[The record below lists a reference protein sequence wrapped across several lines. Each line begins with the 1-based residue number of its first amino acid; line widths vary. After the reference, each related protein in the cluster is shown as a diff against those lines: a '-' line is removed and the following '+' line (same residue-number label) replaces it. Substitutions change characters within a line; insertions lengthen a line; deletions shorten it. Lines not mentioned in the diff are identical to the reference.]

1 MKKVKYLMLLDTETD
16 KTTMLVLTDFTMV
29 STNNGTLSTLMK
41 CQVHQREENSTLIS
55 ISLLRDLSML
65 SQDYQEKDISIS
77 LEEEWSS
84 RLLLLTDKLSSGG
97 STKRPKLSRTGRTK
111 DGHGTSQVLEDQIT
125 SKLGTPTQDGGKSLD
140 TKTTLLSIS
149 RTTRLL
155 MFQEEEIQKVTVLE
169 SGERMVQ
176 RLNSGLSSI
185 KIGPRNQEHKAL
197 TQELVL
203 ISIDHSTSNQ
213 ECQ

>member
-77 LEEEWSS
+77 SEEEWSS

-125 SKLGTPTQDGGKSLD
+125 SKLGTLTQDGGKFSGMRM
-140 TKTTLLSIS
+140 KALSMS
-149 RTTRLL
+149 RMARLL
-155 MFQEEEIQKVTVLE
+155 MFQEEEIKKVTVLE
-169 SGERMVQ
+169 FGKRMVQ
-176 RLNSGLSSI
+176 RLKNGLSSI
-185 KIGPRNQEHKAL
+185 PTRKQRK
-197 TQELVL
+197 ELEV
-203 ISIDHSTSNQ
+203 
-213 ECQ
+213 